1 MSGVTSRRVRLSVL
15 TVLTLGA
22 GTLVA
27 LGGSVEADAVRAARH
42 IRYRDWSSTHQLDR
56 GSHDGTRAVAGE
68 LRFTLPAG
76 TRRYAG
82 RRYEYAAWTSPSVAA
97 RFGFTE
103 LIASWSARTPAM
115 SWVQVEARA
124 TTAAG
129 DLTNWYVMGRWSRG
143 DGRFERTSAGSQ
155 ADDHA
160 RVAVDTLRAVS
171 GHRFVR
177 WQVRAL
183 LMRPAG
189 GTAVPRLQRVGAV
202 VSRLPSGRLTTPSAP
217 GPARGVELAVPPYS
231 QQRHRGHFPQWGGGG
246 EAWCSP
252 TSTAMVLS
260 YWRAGPSAADT
271 DWVSD
276 GVDPRVDH
284 AARGTYDYAYGGTG
298 NWPFNTAYAAQF
310 GMEAFVTRLRSLREA
325 ERFVAAGLPVV
336 ASLSFTASE
345 LDGAGYG
352 SNGHLMV
359 IVGFRRSGDVIV
371 NDPASHLRASNS
383 RVRVV
388 YDRLQFENA
397 WLTHSGGLSYLIH
410 APGVALPA
418 APEQANW

>member
-1 MSGVTSRRVRLSVL
+1 VL
-15 TVLTLGA
+15 
-22 GTLVA
+22 A
-27 LGGSVEADAVRAARH
+27 LGSGALVGASVEADAVPTARH
-42 IRYRDWSSTHQLDR
+42 IRYHDWSSTRQLDR
-56 GSHDGTRAVAGE
+56 GTHEGTRAVAGE
-68 LRFTLPAG
+68 LRFSRPAG
-76 TRRYAG
+76 TRGYAG
-82 RRYEYAAWTSPSVAA
+82 RRYEYAAWVSPSVPA
-97 RFGFTE
+97 RFGATE
-103 LIASWSARTPAM
+103 LIASWSARTPAR

-124 TTAAG
+124 TTATG
-129 DLTNWYVMGRWSRG
+129 ELTTWYVMGRWAAG
-143 DGRFERTSAGSQ
+143 DRWFERTSAGRQ
-155 ADDHA
+155 ADEHA
-160 RVAVDTLRAVS
+160 EVAVDTLRVVS

-177 WQVRAL
+177 WQLRAL

-202 VSRLPSGRLTTPSAP
+202 VSRLPSGRLATPSAA

-260 YWRAGPSAADT
+260 YWRSGPSAADSA
-271 DWVSD
+271 WVRD
-276 GVDPRVDH
+276 RVDPMVDH
-284 AARGTYDYAYGGTG
+284 AARATYDYAYGGTG

-310 GMEAFVTRLRSLREA
+310 GMSSFVTRLRSLNEA
-325 ERFVAAGLPVV
+325 ERFVAAGIPVV
-336 ASLSFTASE
+336 ASLSFTRSE

-359 IVGFRRSGDVIV
+359 IIGFRPNGNVIV

-383 RVRVV
+383 QVRVV

-397 WLTHSGGLSYLIH
+397 WLRHSGGLSYVIH
-410 APGVALPA
+410 PPSVALPA
-418 APEQANW
+418 APGQANW